1 MRLRGTLPNRLVT
14 GPVSYATVLMLERV
28 TLLWVAKRRRHNE
41 LYACQLRKFPDP
53 GCLTV
58 RGRRP

>member
-41 LYACQLRKFPDP
+41 VCACQSTKLP
-53 GCLTV
+53 G
-58 RGRRP
+58 PS